1 MKKDNIVQIKSYA
14 FAVRVVKLYKYLC
27 DDKKEFVLSKQLLR
41 AGTSIGA
48 NIEEA
53 IGGQSDK
60 DFYAKLTISYKEA
73 RETHYWIR
81 LLTDTDYI
89 THEQSA
95 SLLVDVEELL
105 KIIGSI
111 QKTIRS
117 RNS

>member
-14 FAVRVVKLYKYLC
+14 FAIRIIKVYKHLC

-41 AGTSIGA
+41 CGTSIGA

-60 DFYAKLTISYKEA
+60 DFYSKLTISYKEA

-81 LLTDTDYI
+81 LLKDTNYLSEEDSNNLLKDTD
-89 THEQSA
+89 
-95 SLLVDVEELL
+95 ELL
-105 KIIGSI
+105 RIIGSI
-111 QKTIRS
+111 QKTL